1 MGVLQLTNA
10 QIHEEKLK
18 EWSGRIQERESSGM
32 SVAQW
37 CRENHV
43 KTATYYKWLHHIR
56 ETEST
61 TARFVELPVKEEP
74 KPKKTEFEITT
85 VIRVGKVVFELSD
98 GTPAE
103 MMDQILG
110 MVRHAI

>member
-1 MGVLQLTNA
+1 MTND

-18 EWSGRIQERESSGM
+18 EWKFRIQDREASGK
-32 SVAQW
+32 SVSQW

-43 KTATYYKWLHHIR
+43 KTSTYYKWLHYFR
-56 ETEST
+56 EQETTET
-61 TARFVELPVKEEP
+61 GLVELPIIKEPER
-74 KPKKTEFEITT
+74 KKTGFEITT

-98 GTPAE
+98 ATPLE
-103 MMDQILG
+103 MMEQILE